1 MSTLKVIGGKQLR
14 GEVIPQG
21 AKNEALQVICATL
34 LAEDGIVSLAN
45 MPNIKDTENL
55 LKIIKGLGVKVS
67 SIDETK
73 KQFGFNATS
82 LVLDSSIRNFQETEE
97 FLKLFESIRASLM
110 LAGPLLARFKYV
122 CFPSPGG
129 DKIGARPIDV
139 HLLGLEKLGVVFK
152 KKDSKIIG
160 TTPNGLVGA
169 DILLEEASVTG
180 TANILMASVLAKGET
195 VIRNAACEPYVEQ
208 LCIMLN
214 KMGANISGVGSNVI
228 TIQGVEKLHGCEHTI
243 LPDMIEIGSFI
254 GLAASTKSDITIKD
268 VRWEKLGLMTR
279 TFEKLGI
286 VMEKRNDDIFV
297 NGSKSLPISRMHDGR
312 ILVIKDGIWPAFSP
326 DLISIAIVTSVFREG
341 CALFHQ
347 WMFENRLYF
356 VDQLIQMGASIVLN
370 DPHRVTVI
378 GDSTKNLRGIE
389 MNSPDIRAGMALLI
403 AALSAEGESTIKNAE
418 QIDRGYENIDERL
431 RSLGADIE
439 RID

>member
-139 HLLGLEKLGVVFK
+139 HLLDRKSVV
-152 KKDSKIIG
+152 
-160 TTPNGLVGA
+160 
-169 DILLEEASVTG
+169 
-180 TANILMASVLAKGET
+180 
-195 VIRNAACEPYVEQ
+195 
-208 LCIMLN
+208 
-214 KMGANISGVGSNVI
+214 
-228 TIQGVEKLHGCEHTI
+228 
-243 LPDMIEIGSFI
+243 
-254 GLAASTKSDITIKD
+254 
-268 VRWEKLGLMTR
+268 
-279 TFEKLGI
+279 
-286 VMEKRNDDIFV
+286 
-297 NGSKSLPISRMHDGR
+297 
-312 ILVIKDGIWPAFSP
+312 
-326 DLISIAIVTSVFREG
+326 
-341 CALFHQ
+341 
-347 WMFENRLYF
+347 
-356 VDQLIQMGASIVLN
+356 
-370 DPHRVTVI
+370 
-378 GDSTKNLRGIE
+378 
-389 MNSPDIRAGMALLI
+389 
-403 AALSAEGESTIKNAE
+403 
-418 QIDRGYENIDERL
+418 
-431 RSLGADIE
+431 
-439 RID
+439 